1 MRVGIDCYSED
12 ALNTARRLGKLVG
25 VEVMFVVKYVVDSQ
39 CSMIHIETNK
49 SLTEIEDWL
58 YRTEGIEYI
67 GVYEIS
73 PEEEN

>member
-1 MRVGIDCYSED
+1 MQE
-12 ALNTARRLGKLVG
+12 LNTARRLGKLVG